1 MNGQKLSSSSE
12 QRDSGVIVSETSSP
26 NKQCASAAKKANQML
41 GRINKSFSCFTKDI
55 MNLIYKVFVRPHLEY
70 AVVAWSPWL
79 RKDIDALETI
89 QRRATRRISDIRGSY
104 DERLKALKITTLEKR
119 RIRGDAI
126 EIFKCLRGIWSI
138 NSESLFTLRDPEGPR
153 TRQQQ
158 SFMPLIIPRARL
170 DIRKY
175 FFSVRAANIWNDLPS
190 SIRESNSVNIFK
202 NAYDNYTDV
211 D

>member
-1 MNGQKLSSSSE
+1 M
-12 QRDSGVIVSETSSP
+12 
-26 NKQCASAAKKANQML
+26 
-41 GRINKSFSCFTKDI
+41 
-55 MNLIYKVFVRPHLEY
+55 YVRPHLEY
-70 AVVAWSPWL
+70 AVAAWSPWL
-79 RKDIDALETI
+79 RKDIDALEAI

-158 SFMPLIIPRARL
+158 SFMPLSIPRARL

-175 FFSVRAANIWNDLPS
+175 FFQC
-190 SIRESNSVNIFK
+190 
-202 NAYDNYTDV
+202 
-211 D
+211 